1 MSKHSEYLERLVE
14 AQLDGKDLPEA
25 SNDEQRRERLL
36 FEQTC
41 ALLSAEL
48 PEPLSE
54 QWVEKVWAH
63 IESVQGKPQASID
76 EPGAAPLDDDETT
89 SSSATSQE
97 TTGEQSNVVPL
108 GRSWTVGLIAAAAA
122 AVLLVIFFQSQA
134 GMQHTPPT
142 SEAARNVQA
151 KEEHSA
157 AAPMETATVTAQEAP
172 RPRESKGD
180 VLMARVPAA
189 EDEGRFEADAEKSE
203 LPASPAPYGMG
214 LGGTVGGAGRG
225 GEGSAPSEPLLKP
238 RDDFKAKPDKAK
250 DGEAHSR
257 QARPLT
263 AGEVDDNADFEGF
276 LSFLGKR
283 NKTHLEPMDVQE
295 RLFVRILDR
304 NDKPIPRAEVSFEQ
318 GQNTIFTGRTFAN
331 GWTLFHP
338 RAMGAR
344 AGQDFDIQV
353 RVDGHVQRYEL
364 NRGSRERWQLRMPFE
379 RSLPPAPSIDLVV
392 LLDTTSSMSDE
403 IEQLQSTIIQV
414 AADLAALPSQPQ
426 LRFGLVLFRDDR
438 DEYVH
443 RVYPFESDV
452 QRFQSTLAEVEA
464 AGGGDIPE
472 RLEVGLHHAIHDMD
486 WNAEAIKLVVLI
498 GDAPPH
504 AKAKNS
510 FSYAA
515 DAAMAAS
522 MGIKLFSVASSGLS
536 DDGEYVFRQLAQFTM
551 GRFVFLT
558 YGPKGSSTVHD
569 VKPDS
574 FQPESLDRLMVR
586 LVKEELASLE
596 LD

>member
-48 PEPLSE
+48 PEALSE

-63 IESVQGKPQASID
+63 IESMQGKPQASID

-89 SSSATSQE
+89 SSSASSE
-97 TTGEQSNVVPL
+97 DSAEQSNVVPL

-134 GMQHTPPT
+134 MQHAPPT

-151 KEEHSA
+151 KGEHSA

-172 RPRESKGD
+172 RRSESKAD
-180 VLMARVPAA
+180 LLMAKAPAA
-189 EDEGRFEADAEKSE
+189 EDEGLFAGEMDKAEA
-203 LPASPAPYGMG
+203 PASPAPYGMG
-214 LGGTVGGAGRG
+214 LGGTVGAGRG
-225 GEGSAPSEPLLKP
+225 GDGSAPSEPHMKIKTSDDAKGKP
-238 RDDFKAKPDKAK
+238 EKAK
-250 DGEAHSR
+250 DSDHYSTR

-283 NKTHLEPMDVQE
+283 NKNHLEPMDVQE

-338 RAMGAR
+338 RAMGAQ

-379 RSLPPAPSIDLVV
+379 RSLAPAPSIDLVV

-472 RLEVGLHHAIHDMD
+472 RLEVGLHHAIHGMD

-558 YGPKGSSTVHD
+558 YGPKGTSTVHD